1 MNTEINIKSVR
12 EKLMRAIDCCVAED
26 CKNCPTNNGQD
37 NCVKELLRAAKEYIL
52 HLDTNAD
59 LTRSDFAKFLID
71 KAENG
76 VIDITDLPGY
86 VKEAG
91 EKE

>member
-1 MNTEINIKSVR
+1 MSVNIL
-12 EKLMRAIDCCVAED
+12 KLKIAIDCCVAED
-26 CKNCPTNNGQD
+26 CKNCPTNNGQN

-52 HLDTNAD
+52 HLETNAD

-76 VIDITDLPGY
+76 VIDISDLADY

-91 EKE
+91 EKNDSR

>member
-1 MNTEINIKSVR
+1 MSVNR
-12 EKLMRAIDCCVAED
+12 IMLMRAIDCCVAED
-26 CKNCPTNNGQD
+26 CKSCPTNNGQN

-52 HLDTNAD
+52 HLETNAD
-59 LTRSDFAKFLID
+59 LTRSDFAKFLIY
-71 KAENG
+71 KAEKG
-76 VIDITDLPGY
+76 VIDISDLADY

>member
-1 MNTEINIKSVR
+1 MSVNR
-12 EKLMRAIDCCVAED
+12 IMLMRAIDCCIAED

-52 HLDTNAD
+52 HLEPNAD
-59 LTRSDFAKFLID
+59 LTLSNFAKFF
-71 KAENG
+71 
-76 VIDITDLPGY
+76 IDISDLANY
-86 VKEAG
+86 VKEAR